1 MTERMATMTA
11 ATVTTQ
17 DAGPLQPGAPGAEAM
32 TAGVAAERAVAHHAV
47 TLDVFG
53 MHLELPPPDQLAFL
67 AGVGV
72 LAAMK
77 ILEWPVALVLAV
89 GHQLA
94 HSHHGRVLR
103 EFGEAL
109 EEA

>member
-1 MTERMATMTA
+1 MERTATMTA
-11 ATVTTQ
+11 TTAAPQ
-17 DAGPLQPGAPGAEAM
+17 DARPVQPGAPGADAKS
-32 TAGVAAERAVAHHAV
+32 ASAAAERAVTHHAV

-53 MHLELPPPDQLAFL
+53 TRVELPPPDQLAFL

-72 LAAMK
+72 LAAVK
-77 ILEWPVALVLAV
+77 VVEWPVALVLAV

>member
-1 MTERMATMTA
+1 MTA
-11 ATVTTQ
+11 STFAAEGSRPVQCGASGADSTA
-17 DAGPLQPGAPGAEAM
+17 AGA
-32 TAGVAAERAVAHHAV
+32 AAERAVAHNTVA
-47 TLDVFG
+47 LEVFG
-53 MHLELPPPDQLAFL
+53 TRLELPPPDHLAFL

-72 LAAMK
+72 LAAVNV
-77 ILEWPVALVLAV
+77 LEWPVALVLAV

-94 HSHHGRVLR
+94 HNHHSRVLR

>member
-1 MTERMATMTA
+1 MATMTA
-11 ATVTTQ
+11 STVTPQEARPLPQSTPDT
-17 DAGPLQPGAPGAEAM
+17 DAATPSG
-32 TAGVAAERAVAHHAV
+32 AAERAVTHHAV

-53 MHLELPPPDQLAFL
+53 ARIELLPPDQLAFL

-72 LAAMK
+72 LAACE
-77 ILEWPVALVLAV
+77 IIEWPVALILAV

-94 HSHHGRVLR
+94 HSHHGRMLR

>member
-1 MTERMATMTA
+1 MTA
-11 ATVTTQ
+11 STVTPR
-17 DAGPLQPGAPGAEAM
+17 DARPAQPGVADADAKSAGA
-32 TAGVAAERAVAHHAV
+32 AAERAVAHHTV
-47 TLDVFG
+47 TLDVLG
-53 MHLELPPPDQLAFL
+53 TRLELLPPEQLAFL

-72 LAAMK
+72 LAAFE
-77 ILEWPVALVLAV
+77 IIEWPMAMVLAV

>member
-1 MTERMATMTA
+1 MERMATMTA
-11 ATVTTQ
+11 STVTPQ
-17 DAGPLQPGAPGAEAM
+17 DARPVQRGISGADAKTPSA
-32 TAGVAAERAVAHHAV
+32 AAERSVTHHTV

-53 MHLELPPPDQLAFL
+53 ARLELPPPEQLAFL

-72 LAAMK
+72 LAALE
-77 ILEWPVALVLAV
+77 IIEWPVALVVAV

>member
-1 MTERMATMTA
+1 MSATPLA
-11 ATVTTQ
+11 A
-17 DAGPLQPGAPGAEAM
+17 PGAPRAETTSAGA
-32 TAGVAAERAVAHHAV
+32 AAERAVARNAV

-53 MHLELPPPDQLAFL
+53 ARVELPPPDQLAFI

-72 LAAMK
+72 LAAVE
-77 ILEWPVALVLAV
+77 IIEWPVALVLAL

-94 HSHHGRVLR
+94 HNHHSRLLR